1 MPRIEPLTPPYPA
14 SVDRALR
21 RWMPPDVPHEPL
33 ALFRV
38 LHRNP
43 ELASRMFALGA
54 GLLGH
59 GLLPAIDREIVIAR
73 TTARTGCAYEWGVHA
88 ATLAQQAGLSPEQL
102 RATTET
108 HATAGAAWLPHHA
121 ALLDAVDELH
131 DTAQLPQ
138 STWDTLSVHYE
149 DAQLL
154 ELLVLIGWYRTISY
168 LANGLLIKEESWG
181 IRFPA
186 RWQHP
191 ADV

>member
-1 MPRIEPLTPPYPA
+1 MSHSPCSECCTATRNWPHACSPWVPGCWATDSSPP
-14 SVDRALR
+14 S
-21 RWMPPDVPHEPL
+21 
-33 ALFRV
+33 
-38 LHRNP
+38 
-43 ELASRMFALGA
+43 
-54 GLLGH
+54 
-59 GLLPAIDREIVIAR
+59 
-73 TTARTGCAYEWGVHA
+73 TARSSSPARPRAPGAPTSGAYTPRPSRSRPVSVRA
-88 ATLAQQAGLSPEQL
+88 A

-108 HATAGAAWLPHHA
+108 HATAAVAWLPHHA

-168 LANGLLIKEESWG
+168 LANGLLIEEESWG